1 MVQFR
6 NQPLIINHPNMN
18 SISIP
23 IYVESRYKI
32 DRKKIKETV
41 IKVLLKQNI
50 TSPVEVSIAVIGNRK
65 MRALNKKYRNIDKST
80 NVLSFSQTEGRAVMQ
95 PPDKLYLGDIV
106 LSYPKVVEECARD
119 NMLIDD
125 RVNELV
131 EHSLMHLLGFH
142 HR

>member
-1 MVQFR
+1 
-6 NQPLIINHPNMN
+6 MN

-32 DRKKIKETV
+32 NRKKIKEVV
-41 IKVLLKQNI
+41 ISVLLKQGI
-50 TSPVEVSIAVIGNRK
+50 STPTEVSVAIIGNRK
-65 MRALNKKYRNIDKST
+65 MRALNKKYRDIDKST
-80 NVLSFSQTEGRAVMQ
+80 NVLSFSQTEGDVMLQ

>member
-1 MVQFR
+1 
-6 NQPLIINHPNMN
+6 MN
-18 SISIP
+18 NFSIP

-32 DRKKIKETV
+32 NRKKIKDTV
-41 IKVLLKQNI
+41 IRVLVEQGVAG
-50 TSPVEVSIAVIGNRK
+50 SCEVSVAIIGNRK
-65 MRALNKKYRNIDKST
+65 MRALNKKYRSIDKST
-80 NVLSFSQTEGRAVMQ
+80 NVLSFSQTEGEETAM

-106 LSYPKVVEECARD
+106 LAYPKVVEECARD

>member
-1 MVQFR
+1 
-6 NQPLIINHPNMN
+6 MN

-23 IYVESRYKI
+23 IYVESRYKVS
-32 DRKKIKETV
+32 RTKIKERIIT
-41 IKVLLKQNI
+41 VLLKQNI
-50 TSPVEVSIAVIGNRK
+50 TSAVEVSVAVIGNRK
-65 MRALNKKYRNIDKST
+65 MRALNKKYREIDKPT
-80 NVLSFSQTEGRAVMQ
+80 NVLSFSQTEGDAVMQ

-106 LSYPKVVEECARD
+106 ICYPVIVDECARD

>member
-1 MVQFR
+1 
-6 NQPLIINHPNMN
+6 MN

-32 DRKKIKETV
+32 NRKRIKEKV
-41 IKVLLKQNI
+41 IKVLLKQHI
-50 TSPVEVSIAVIGNRK
+50 TSPVEVSIAVIGDRK
-65 MRALNKKYRNIDKST
+65 MRSLNKKYRDIDATT
-80 NVLSFSQTEGRAVMQ
+80 NVLSFSQTEGDVTLQ

-106 LSYPKVVEECARD
+106 LSFPKVVEECARD

-125 RVNELV
+125 RVDELV

>member
-1 MVQFR
+1 M
-6 NQPLIINHPNMN
+6 
-18 SISIP
+18 
-23 IYVESRYKI
+23 
-32 DRKKIKETV
+32 
-41 IKVLLKQNI
+41 LLKQNI
-50 TSPVEVSIAVIGNRK
+50 TSAVEVSVAVIGNRK
-65 MRALNKKYRNIDKST
+65 MRALNKKYRDIDKPT
-80 NVLSFSQTEGRAVMQ
+80 NVLSFSQTEGDAVMQ

-106 LSYPKVVEECARD
+106 ICYPVIVDECARD

>member
-1 MVQFR
+1 
-6 NQPLIINHPNMN
+6 MN

-32 DRKKIKETV
+32 NRKRIKGTI
-41 IKVLLKQNI
+41 IKVLVKQNI
-50 TSPVEVSIAVIGNRK
+50 EGPCEVSVAIIGSRK
-65 MRALNKKYRNIDKST
+65 MRALNKKYRNIDAST
-80 NVLSFSQTEGRAVMQ
+80 NVLSFSQTEGDVTLQ

-106 LSYPKVVEECARD
+106 LCYPKVVEECARD

-125 RVNELV
+125 RVDELV

>member
-1 MVQFR
+1 
-6 NQPLIINHPNMN
+6 MN

-23 IYVESRYKI
+23 IYVESRYKVS
-32 DRKKIKETV
+32 RKKIKERIIT
-41 IKVLLKQNI
+41 VLLKQNI
-50 TSPVEVSIAVIGNRK
+50 TSAVEVSVAVIGNRK
-65 MRALNKKYRNIDKST
+65 MRALNKKYRDIDKPT
-80 NVLSFSQTEGRAVMQ
+80 NVLSFSQTEGDAVMQ

-106 LSYPKVVEECARD
+106 ICYPVIVDECARD

>member
-1 MVQFR
+1 
-6 NQPLIINHPNMN
+6 MN
-18 SISIP
+18 SVSVP

-32 DRKKIKETV
+32 NRKKIKEV
-41 IKVLLKQNI
+41 IIRVLSEQAV
-50 TSPVEVSIAVIGNRK
+50 TGPVEVSVAIIGNRK
-65 MRALNKKYRNIDKST
+65 MRGLNKKYRGIDAST
-80 NVLSFSQTEGRAVMQ
+80 NVLSFSQTEGDVTLQ

-106 LSYPKVVEECARD
+106 LAYPKVVEECARD

-131 EHSLMHLLGFH
+131 EHSLMHLLGQH

>member
-1 MVQFR
+1 
-6 NQPLIINHPNMN
+6 MN

-23 IYVESRYKI
+23 IYVESRYKVN
-32 DRKKIKETV
+32 RKKIKETI
-41 IKVLLKQNI
+41 IKVLLKQQI
-50 TSPVEVSIAVIGNRK
+50 TTACEVSVAVIGNRK
-65 MRALNKKYRNIDKST
+65 MRALNKKYRDIDKST
-80 NVLSFSQTEGRAVMQ
+80 NVLSFSQTEGDVTQQ

-106 LSYPKVVEECARD
+106 LAYPKIVEECARD

>member
-1 MVQFR
+1 
-6 NQPLIINHPNMN
+6 MN

-23 IYVESRYKI
+23 IYVESRYKVN
-32 DRKKIKETV
+32 RKKIKETI
-41 IKVLLKQNI
+41 IKVLLKQQI
-50 TSPVEVSIAVIGNRK
+50 TSAVEVSVAVIGNRK
-65 MRALNKKYRNIDKST
+65 MRVLNKKYRDIDKST
-80 NVLSFSQTEGRAVMQ
+80 NVLSFSQTEGEVSVQ

-106 LSYPKVVEECARD
+106 LAYPKIVEECARD

-125 RVNELV
+125 RINELV

>member
-1 MVQFR
+1 
-6 NQPLIINHPNMN
+6 MN

-32 DRKKIKETV
+32 NRKKVKEV
-41 IKVLLKQNI
+41 IISVLLKQGI
-50 TSPVEVSIAVIGNRK
+50 STPTEVSVAIIGNRK
-65 MRALNKKYRNIDKST
+65 MRALNKKYRDIDKST
-80 NVLSFSQTEGRAVMQ
+80 NVLSFSQTEGDVMLQ

>member
-1 MVQFR
+1 
-6 NQPLIINHPNMN
+6 MN

-23 IYVESRYKI
+23 IYVESRYKVS
-32 DRKKIKETV
+32 RKKIKERIIT
-41 IKVLLKQNI
+41 VLLKQNI
-50 TSPVEVSIAVIGNRK
+50 TSAVEVSVAVKGNRK
-65 MRALNKKYRNIDKST
+65 MRALNKKYREIDKPT
-80 NVLSFSQTEGRAVMQ
+80 NVLSFSQTEGDAVMQ

-106 LSYPKVVEECARD
+106 ICYPVIVDECARD

>member
-1 MVQFR
+1 
-6 NQPLIINHPNMN
+6 MN

-23 IYVESRYKI
+23 IYVESRYKVN
-32 DRKKIKETV
+32 RKKIKETV
-41 IKVLLKQNI
+41 IKVLLKQLI
-50 TSPVEVSIAVIGNRK
+50 TSPVEVSIAVIGDRK
-65 MRALNKKYRNIDKST
+65 MRTLNKKYRDIDKST
-80 NVLSFSQTEGRAVMQ
+80 NVLSFSQTEGEVTLQ

-106 LSYPKVVEECARD
+106 LSFPKVVEECARD

-131 EHSLMHLLGFH
+131 EHSLMHLLGSH